1 MAKQSKQKPDLPTQ
15 ETLSKGVYTEE
26 DMAPHAGA
34 PKRVRRRDGT
44 ELDRLL
50 FAGRLSPDDH
60 TTLERFKRD
69 LYRAGMIWSPKSAI
83 VPATTTG
90 QGQFM
95 ADNAFTRA
103 VEMRDHFKV
112 LGVMSRAARDKML
125 DAVMHDTRVEPGE
138 EAALSEAAS
147 LLQQLYS

>member
-1 MAKQSKQKPDLPTQ
+1 MAKTNKQKPDLPTQ
-15 ETLSKGVYTEE
+15 ETLAKGVYTEE

-95 ADNAFTRA
+95 ADNAFARA

-112 LGVMSRAARDKML
+112 LDVMSRGARDKML
-125 DAVMHDTRVEPGE
+125 DAVMHDARVEPGE

-147 LLQQLYS
+147 LLQQIYA